1 MGDNGF
7 TVAAAALGM
16 LGTIALGVLNLI
28 QSRRASKQLHPNSG
42 STVADAVRRIEHTV
56 NTRLDRQSEDI
67 AGLREDYDGL
77 RERFDMHVDGRPP
90 RRRPNRK
97 DTT

>member
-1 MGDNGF
+1 MGDNAF

-42 STVADAVRRIEHTV
+42 STVADAIRRIEHTV
-56 NTRLDRQSEDI
+56 VTRLDRQSEDI
-67 AGLREDYDGL
+67 AGLREDYDAL
-77 RERFDMHVDGRPP
+77 RARFDKHLDGRQP
-90 RRRPNRK
+90 RRPTSRK
-97 DTT
+97 DN